1 MHVYKDLRVLFERKN
16 SSKTTHMKGENFH
29 RVKGKAKEVP
39 LHEEGKLSIAYEEK
53 VQRL

>member
-1 MHVYKDLRVLFERKN
+1 M
-16 SSKTTHMKGENFH
+16 H

-53 VQRL
+53 VQRLERGVLGIKMQD